1 MLRKL
6 IALSLL
12 LCFIPFC
19 LGVAEPVTLSTS
31 EAWRESMIDCF
42 DSLEIDLTF
51 TKEALGTPYPDGW
64 EIYRAKSDDE
74 DWLLLQVLSADQEN
88 IECSVLY
95 NGEDTIKNESML
107 VEAWNGAISAFYQNL
122 SDERAL
128 SYIEALQED
137 LKQQQRFTNQNLD
150 SFYELEGRVDIEG
163 TIVRLAQGRITLIN
177 STKLLEEYENNLKDK
192 R

>member
-1 MLRKL
+1 MKQRFKPHLNQSVLKCIRTIREGDEFMLRKL

-31 EAWRESMIDCF
+31 EAWRESMINYF

-51 TKEALGTPYPDGW
+51 TKEALGAPYPDGW

-74 DWLLLQVLSADQEN
+74 DWLLPVSYTHLDVYKRQISDR
-88 IECSVLY
+88 
-95 NGEDTIKNESML
+95 IK
-107 VEAWNGAISAFYQNL
+107 
-122 SDERAL
+122 
-128 SYIEALQED
+128 
-137 LKQQQRFTNQNLD
+137 
-150 SFYELEGRVDIEG
+150 
-163 TIVRLAQGRITLIN
+163 
-177 STKLLEEYENNLKDK
+177 TKLDYQLAKT